1 MTTRYEVTDLF
12 EAGNAGTLIQTPK
25 HVLGDDIGGFFG
37 PGSEG
42 VEDE

>member
-12 EAGNAGTLIQTPK
+12 EAGNAGNLIQTAKPG
-25 HVLGDDIGGFFG
+25 LGDDMGGFFG

-42 VEDE
+42 LEDE